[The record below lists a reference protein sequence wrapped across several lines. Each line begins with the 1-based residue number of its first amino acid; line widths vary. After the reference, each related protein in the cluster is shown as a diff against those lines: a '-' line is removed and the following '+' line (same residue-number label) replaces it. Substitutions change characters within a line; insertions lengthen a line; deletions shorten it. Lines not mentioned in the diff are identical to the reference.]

1 MQSANENTETQP
13 LIASEESTTKIPVYT
28 EAVLY

>member
-1 MQSANENTETQP
+1 MQSADQNTETQP
-13 LIASEESTTKIPVYT
+13 LITSEESTTKIPVYS